1 MRSIQRAVRARLT
14 KSRSAGTALAF
25 DAGLAEALR
34 LLSNAIEL
42 IARFLFYD
50 VWHAPIAGT
59 DEDHRVVVLDKELIR
74 LGLWHFLHD
83 LGRQWVQF
91 DVLRHDIADGVGRR
105 SLLGR
110 LESVKRFSR
119 MTYSSWAVSVRR
131 GSRGSPS
138 RSGGPGC
145 V

>member
-1 MRSIQRAVRARLT
+1 MRSIQWAVRARLT

-42 IARFLFYD
+42 IARLLFYD
-50 VWHAPIAGT
+50 VCHAPIAGT
-59 DEDHRVVVLDKELIR
+59 DEDHRAWGGSGYSLMFCGTTSPMVS
-74 LGLWHFLHD
+74 G
-83 LGRQWVQF
+83 
-91 DVLRHDIADGVGRR
+91 ADPC
-105 SLLGR
+105 LGR

>member
-1 MRSIQRAVRARLT
+1 MRSIQWAVRARLT

-50 VWHAPIAGT
+50 VCHAPIAGT

-74 LGLWHFLHD
+74 PGLWHFLHD

-105 SLLGR
+105 PLPRQTRIRQEILPNDVFVLGR
-110 LESVKRFSR
+110 QR
-119 MTYSSWAVSVRR
+119 
-131 GSRGSPS
+131 
-138 RSGGPGC
+138 
-145 V
+145 